1 MTSHEGV
8 ATDSSGAEYPKL
20 FIGPPTT
27 QDGYGTEHGERSMM
41 LAAATPVTIAIVTL
55 VTLVAGATNGVAG
68 FGFAVV
74 GTMALATV
82 ADPTTAVVFMIV
94 PIFAVNVSLVGEL
107 SGRQLRS
114 CSSRFWPL
122 IGAALVGTVIGMVAL
137 QRVPEAPLRV
147 GLGILT
153 LGFVATA
160 QQTVPLPAW
169 VGVDDDSV
177 GKSRVG
183 MVGVGGVSGLL
194 FGGTNVG
201 VQLIAYL
208 RSFDL
213 SHGLFVGVVALVF
226 LGLNGIRVIV
236 AGALGLYPSAA
247 VAGASVAAVVPT
259 VVGVAVG
266 KRLRGVVSRQTRR
279 FVVFGLL
286 TLVGVRLVA
295 GGLGIT

>member
-1 MTSHEGV
+1 MT
-8 ATDSSGAEYPKL
+8 
-20 FIGPPTT
+20 
-27 QDGYGTEHGERSMM
+27 

-55 VTLVAGATNGVAG
+55 VTFVAGATNGVAG

-82 ADPTTAVVFMIV
+82 VDPTTAVVFMII
-94 PIFAVNVSLVGEL
+94 PILAVNVSLVSEL
-107 SGRQLRS
+107 SKRQLRS

-122 IGAALVGTVIGMVAL
+122 IAAALVGTVIGMVAL

-147 GLGILT
+147 GLGVLT

-160 QQTVPLPAW
+160 QRVVPLPAW
-169 VGVDDDSV
+169 VGFDDDSI

-226 LGLNGIRVIV
+226 LGLNGIRVVV
-236 AGALGLYPSAA
+236 AGALGLYPSTVVAA
-247 VAGASVAAVVPT
+247 ASVAAVVPT
-259 VVGVAVG
+259 VIGVAVG
-266 KRLRGVVSRQTRR
+266 KRLRGVVSQQARR
-279 FVVFGLL
+279 FVVLGLL

-295 GGLGIT
+295 GGLGIA